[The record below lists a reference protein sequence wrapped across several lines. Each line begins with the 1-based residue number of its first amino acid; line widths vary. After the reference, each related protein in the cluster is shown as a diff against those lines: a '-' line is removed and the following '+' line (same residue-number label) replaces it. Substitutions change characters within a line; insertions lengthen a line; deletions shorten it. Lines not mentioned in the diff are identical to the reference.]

1 MNTKK
6 CLLMLGRVGF
16 LRSPPGHQT
25 PLNTPLADKV
35 YVVSGD
41 PNLVFSDEDGDRES
55 SLTRT
60 RTGTGNGEDE
70 A

>member
-1 MNTKK
+1 MYAIV
-6 CLLMLGRVGF
+6 GRVGF
-16 LRSPPGHQT
+16 SRSSAGHQT
-25 PLNTPLADKV
+25 PLNTPLAEKV
-35 YVVSGD
+35 CVGSGD
-41 PNLVFSDEDGDRES
+41 TNLVFSDEDGDRES

>member
-1 MNTKK
+1 MYAIV
-6 CLLMLGRVGF
+6 GRVGF
-16 LRSPPGHQT
+16 SRSSAGHQT
-25 PLNTPLADKV
+25 PLNTPLVDKV

-41 PNLVFSDEDGDRES
+41 PNLVFSDEDRES